1 MNNSLPLLDQIE
13 PLEYQLQQDSGTL
26 QRMEIIDRLLRYYVF
41 TDVSRAEKLI
51 TEQDKLLVGY
61 PAGFPR
67 QEFILSLYLH
77 KALLA
82 NMRYAYQDSL
92 EQFQEAIRLVEI
104 TGSLHQRI
112 EAYIDYTGTCMNCG
126 DFDQA
131 REYLDKASIML
142 KKFPLLKLEARII
155 ARQGFLNLYIKD
167 YSQATEDLLEADKML
182 TALPKE
188 HTPKDLYFLC
198 LIHSGLGNIYEHND
212 KYDRAIQSYLKVV
225 DMAESMNM
233 RSRMSWNYLN
243 LGNAYLAATDL
254 ENAERYF
261 LKVVQNPND
270 PNPISYASA
279 YANLGYC
286 ALKKSKFSASL
297 DLLDKA
303 EMLYREHGPEEWSNF
318 GHIAAWR
325 AQAYD
330 GLEDEEMAKEQFI
343 SALEI
348 AKEINDYKLLSATC
362 ENIAQF
368 HASRQEWDE
377 AYQYQVLHSAYSDR
391 YIKQLNENRQLELE
405 VKYDA
410 EKKRQE
416 AELLRLQATKLQLKA
431 LRAQMNPHFLYN
443 ALNSIQNYITSN
455 KGNDAAKYLAKFA
468 KLMRQSLEYS
478 DLEFISLEREIE
490 FLGDYLYINEKLRF
504 EDKLKYIIQV
514 DEEIE
519 EDILG
524 VPTMIVQPYVENAIE
539 HGLRTKK
546 NGLIK
551 LNFSLYDEHS
561 ILCVVEDNGIGRKK
575 ARENQMQDAQYQN
588 HKSKGT
594 KITEDRLR
602 ILHHS
607 DSANNLFVKTI
618 DLVGDTDEPT
628 GTRVEIKIPIV
639 DIHMR

>member
-1 MNNSLPLLDQIE
+1 
-13 PLEYQLQQDSGTL
+13 
-26 QRMEIIDRLLRYYVF
+26 
-41 TDVSRAEKLI
+41 
-51 TEQDKLLVGY
+51 
-61 PAGFPR
+61 
-67 QEFILSLYLH
+67 
-77 KALLA
+77 
-82 NMRYAYQDSL
+82 
-92 EQFQEAIRLVEI
+92 
-104 TGSLHQRI
+104 
-112 EAYIDYTGTCMNCG
+112 
-126 DFDQA
+126 
-131 REYLDKASIML
+131 
-142 KKFPLLKLEARII
+142 
-155 ARQGFLNLYIKD
+155 
-167 YSQATEDLLEADKML
+167 
-182 TALPKE
+182 
-188 HTPKDLYFLC
+188 
-198 LIHSGLGNIYEHND
+198 
-212 KYDRAIQSYLKVV
+212 
-225 DMAESMNM
+225 
-233 RSRMSWNYLN
+233 
-243 LGNAYLAATDL
+243 
-254 ENAERYF
+254 
-261 LKVVQNPND
+261 
-270 PNPISYASA
+270 
-279 YANLGYC
+279 
-286 ALKKSKFSASL
+286 
-297 DLLDKA
+297 
-303 EMLYREHGPEEWSNF
+303 
-318 GHIAAWR
+318 
-325 AQAYD
+325 
-330 GLEDEEMAKEQFI
+330 MAKEQFI

-455 KGNDAAKYLAKFA
+455 KWNDAAKSLAKFA

-524 VPTMIVQPYVENAIE
+524 VPTMIVHPYVENAIE